1 MRPGQIRVFD
11 GLRIT
16 TEHMNHFQGSL
27 HSAIQDIREILGL
40 GKVHEGFEVSIV
52 DAETIVVQPGLAFD
66 FEKNR
71 LRCDEP
77 RTVKVSLEPD
87 QEAAFVCVKYDQI
100 EDGQT
105 EGHFTLIW
113 DSCSIVLR
121 PTMPVEKD
129 NVVPIAKLIKTEDGK
144 LEVVDLV
151 RLPAQVSETR
161 VDESANAMETA
172 KTPETS
178 VTEETEK
185 SAPTPVEEA
194 GPVPAPVEEA
204 PPAPTSVEAP
214 TPTSVGEAVP
224 PKVTSSPS
232 PVTAAEVTA
241 TAGSWKLKFQQGIVR
256 FSDAGTEPYL
266 SPMLPELLRKK
277 LAGNQTANGELMFTV
292 AKAEVPIEVAV
303 SSLTCQSVITARL
316 KLAAPSG
323 DEAAPEATPPTELNL
338 QSTSAGEVTFTD
350 GLISQFGV
358 STIQRVSSELTER
371 GIAHLPFSAQIGAT
385 DGKGGLFEMWK
396 PLQLLIRVDSVSETS
411 IIFVCNLL
419 WIGGATEEII
429 RTIEEQKP
437 DLSWTSQVAWKAA
450 GVTLQ

>member
-16 TEHMNHFQGSL
+16 TEHLNHFQGSL

-52 DAETIVVQPGLAFD
+52 DAENIVVQPGLAFD
-66 FEKNR
+66 FQKNR
-71 LRCDEP
+71 LISDDP
-77 RTVKVSLEPD
+77 RNVKVSFESG
-87 QEAAFVCVKYDQI
+87 QEEAFVCVKYDQI

-129 NVVPIAKLIKTEDGK
+129 NVVPIAKLVKTEDGK
-144 LEVVDLV
+144 LKVVDLV
-151 RLPAQVSETR
+151 RLPEQVSETR
-161 VDESANAMETA
+161 VDDTANAVETA
-172 KTPETS
+172 NAPETS

-185 SAPTPVEEA
+185 GGPTPVEEVGPAPTPVEEA
-194 GPVPAPVEEA
+194 PAT
-204 PPAPTSVEAP
+204 PTSVEAP
-214 TPTSVGEAVP
+214 TPTSVEEAVP
-224 PKVTSSPS
+224 AEVTSSPS
-232 PVTAAEVTA
+232 PVAAAEVTA
-241 TAGSWKLKFQQGIVR
+241 TAGSWKLKFQQGVVR
-256 FSDAGTEPYL
+256 LSDAGTEPYL
-266 SPMLPELLRKK
+266 STMLPELLRKK

-316 KLAAPSG
+316 KIAVPSG
-323 DEAAPEATPPTELNL
+323 DEATPEPTTPTELNL

-371 GIAHLPFSAQIGAT
+371 GISHLPFSAQVGAT
-385 DGKGGLFEMWK
+385 EGTSGLFETWK

-419 WIGGATEEII
+419 WIGGATEEIV